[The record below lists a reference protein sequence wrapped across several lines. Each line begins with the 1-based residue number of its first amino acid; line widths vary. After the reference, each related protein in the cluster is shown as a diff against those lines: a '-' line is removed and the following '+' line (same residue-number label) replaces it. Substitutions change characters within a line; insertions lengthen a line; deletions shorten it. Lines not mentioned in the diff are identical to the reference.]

1 MIITATCWHQHCSGT
16 ICRQLSG
23 HEWQVCFDPW
33 PDDTGIWKIRDARSR
48 LFDVLRSSQLL
59 APVPAFFPAFFP
71 ACRHVLP
78 TSVLALTGWWLLHL
92 QLGSYRWTQWPSC
105 HSRCQPWIFKSCGLT
120 SFGQM
125 QFWSEGWSCKRA
137 CKRSRRK
144 AFLKHVAFGVNPS
157 EYYVHSEWG
166 THWTQSGSCDVF
178 RNRKAAGNST
188 VASYASFGPNH
199 QYYIE
204 FSDRWRYWKID
215 DAEIERLVKEN
226 SVKFVSFGPQG
237 AFFLALRSGAYYFRH
252 LAFI

>member
-1 MIITATCWHQHCSGT
+1 MYAELISGTRFFWWSVIFCGWFKREIEMIEHDRRSSQMVWFGSKWHETIGEFLWYLERPSRREMGCRGCNGATSVAFCILSAQVCCCYSAKKAMIITATCWHQHCSGT
-16 ICRQLSG
+16 ICSSFSG

-59 APVPAFFPAFFP
+59 APVPAFFP

-125 QFWSEGWSCKRA
+125 QFWSEGWSCKSA
-137 CKRSRRK
+137 CNGVEGRR
-144 AFLKHVAFGVNPS
+144 
-157 EYYVHSEWG
+157 
-166 THWTQSGSCDVF
+166 
-178 RNRKAAGNST
+178 
-188 VASYASFGPNH
+188 
-199 QYYIE
+199 
-204 FSDRWRYWKID
+204 FS
-215 DAEIERLVKEN
+215 N
-226 SVKFVSFGPQG
+226 T
-237 AFFLALRSGAYYFRH
+237 
-252 LAFI
+252 